1 MAAMT
6 IELDH
11 TIVPPRD
18 GRASF
23 ERVRQVLWIVA
34 ALGLL
39 VTALPTTAKGH
50 ERCEAIVNEILQ
62 KLAIDADDVRS
73 LQFSPTYE
81 IDDEGNRHSIGTD
94 VWVRLRSCQGAL
106 VIGLRACRVRQVY
119 TRGDCRLP
127 GIKSF
132 C

>member
-1 MAAMT
+1 MA
-6 IELDH
+6 IELDY

-39 VTALPTTAKGH
+39 VTALPTTAQGQ
-50 ERCEAIVNEILQ
+50 ERCQAAVNEILH

>member
-1 MAAMT
+1 MT

-23 ERVRQVLWIVA
+23 ERVRHVLCIVV

-50 ERCEAIVNEILQ
+50 ERCQAIVNEILH
-62 KLAIDADDVRS
+62 KFAIDAEDVRS

-81 IDDEGNRHSIGTD
+81 QDDEGNRHSFGTA
-94 VWVRLRSCQGAL
+94 VWVRIRSCQGAL
-106 VIGLRACRVRQVY
+106 VIDLTRACRVRQVY
-119 TRGDCRLP
+119 TRGACRLP
-127 GIKSF
+127 GIKSS